1 MRAVNLVR
9 FIQKHE
15 ISSQSKVKSFTRKLP
30 CYTKVAE
37 IPNYAILAMKELKV
51 AFKTTLT
58 LRRVNNKALKIK
70 NHE

>member
-1 MRAVNLVR
+1 MKTSRHFIHSNLDMTCQGRMKTINLVR

-37 IPNYAILAMKELKV
+37 IPNYAILAMKELEV
-51 AFKTTLT
+51 AF
-58 LRRVNNKALKIK
+58 
-70 NHE
+70 